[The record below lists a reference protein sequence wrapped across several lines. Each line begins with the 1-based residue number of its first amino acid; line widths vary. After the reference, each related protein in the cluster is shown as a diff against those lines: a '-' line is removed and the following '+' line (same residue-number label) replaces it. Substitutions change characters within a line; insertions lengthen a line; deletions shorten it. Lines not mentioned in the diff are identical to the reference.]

1 MKQHHSTRRASAS
14 VNAPRPGQAEFRFFF
29 RRMIPEAAGSDGTL
43 LGRIGEATPHSP
55 VQLLAG
61 EDASSLLS
69 ESRSPF
75 LRQGGR
81 TPLIPAGGST
91 HIPLED
97 VTRVASFEEAAEK
110 TEATGR
116 PNSKPPQAR
125 KRKVTYQ
132 LLSQLVFK
140 SGSGKA
146 AARKLAMEAT
156 RTEPNIAIAQLEL
169 AKAAERYSPSCWG
182 YGGLPHSVVNYLFL
196 SLPSTALLSYTYA
209 YAYEPPMALPSA

>member
-14 VNAPRPGQAEFRFFF
+14 VNAPQPGQAEFRFFF
-29 RRMIPEAAGSDGTL
+29 RQMIPEAAGSDGTL

-91 HIPLED
+91 HIPLE
-97 VTRVASFEEAAEK
+97 VRVQSVEG
-110 TEATGR
+110 TTTTLR
-116 PNSKPPQAR
+116 PK
-125 KRKVTYQ
+125 
-132 LLSQLVFK
+132 
-140 SGSGKA
+140 
-146 AARKLAMEAT
+146 
-156 RTEPNIAIAQLEL
+156 IEL
-169 AKAAERYSPSCWG
+169 
-182 YGGLPHSVVNYLFL
+182 YG
-196 SLPSTALLSYTYA
+196 
-209 YAYEPPMALPSA
+209 ALPNDL